1 MREIDDHERG
11 DTHGTEDF
19 VWERSRMTSGPLVSI
34 VMIFLNEGNF
44 IEEAIRGVLA
54 QTYGNWELLL
64 VDDGSVDDSTSIA
77 KHHALRDQDKIRY
90 LDHPGHANRGMSASR
105 NLGIENARGAFI
117 TFIDADDVVCPQ
129 KLERQITIMCSR
141 PDAALVC
148 GRAQWWY
155 SWTGN
160 REDATRD
167 FVQVLDVELDA
178 VVQPPTLV
186 ALFLQNEWASLCD
199 VMVRKEAVEAIGG
212 YEESFKGMYE
222 DQVFHA
228 KLCLAFPAFVT
239 SESWYRYRQHPHAC
253 SSVSHES
260 GQYVHARQKFL
271 NWLEGYFIEQ
281 GDCDIQLW
289 EILRQ
294 EIWGLRHPF
303 LRGVL
308 RRIRHIAF
316 VLTGRSLRIRHP
328 KPKRNGKTHISLL
341 QPGSDRR

>member
-1 MREIDDHERG
+1 M
-11 DTHGTEDF
+11 TE
-19 VWERSRMTSGPLVSI
+19 GPLVSVI
-34 VMIFLNEGNF
+34 MIFLNEEKF
-44 IEEAIRGVLA
+44 IEQAIRSVSD

-77 KHHALRDQDKIRY
+77 KRHALQDPEKIRY

-105 NLGIENARGAFI
+105 NLGIGKSRGAFI
-117 TFIDADDVVCPQ
+117 TFIDADDVVYPE
-129 KLERQITIMCSR
+129 KLERQITLMCSH

-160 REDATRD
+160 QENVTRD
-167 FVQVLDVELDA
+167 FVQVLDVELDT
-178 VVQPPTLV
+178 VVQPPTLLT
-186 ALFLQNEWASLCD
+186 LFLQDEWASLCD
-199 VMVRKEAVEAIGG
+199 VMVRKEAVESIGG

-222 DQVFHA
+222 DQVFHS
-228 KLCLAFPAFVT
+228 KLCLKFPAFVA
-239 SESWYRYRQHPHAC
+239 SEVWYRYRQHPHAC

-271 NWLEGYFIEQ
+271 NWLEGYFGVQ
-281 GDCDIQLW
+281 GDSDIQLW
-289 EILRQ
+289 KILRQ

-303 LRGVL
+303 LRGII

-316 VLTGRSLRIRHP
+316 ALTGKSLRKRDP
-328 KPKRNGKTHISLL
+328 RPKRNGETHTSLL
-341 QPGSDRR
+341 KPGSDRR